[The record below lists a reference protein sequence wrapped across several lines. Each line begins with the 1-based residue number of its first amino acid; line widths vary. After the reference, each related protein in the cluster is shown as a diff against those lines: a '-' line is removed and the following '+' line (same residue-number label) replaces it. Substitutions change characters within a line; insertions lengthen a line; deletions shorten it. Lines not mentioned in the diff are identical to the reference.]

1 MSKII
6 LSDIDLDLVARVRNS
21 LDPLLPQDLVTL
33 AYLNAYV
40 AGTLYS
46 QEVNDPSATSTT
58 SQITYLNKLTLV
70 TPALVLG
77 TYELQWAFKFTS
89 GQNKDVDVLVTR
101 NAANIFSTLTIY
113 GNAQANDAPFYTCF
127 KRFSGLSG
135 IQTFTLDFRAAS
147 NSMTAVMLESTLR
160 LQRLS

>member
-1 MSKII
+1 MSKKI
-6 LSDIDLDLVARVRNS
+6 LTDIDFDSVSRVRNS

-33 AYLNAYV
+33 AFLNAYT

-46 QEVNDPSATSTT
+46 QEAQDLIATSTT

-70 TPALVLG
+70 TPNLG
-77 TYELQWAFKFTS
+77 LGNYELKWAFKFTS
-89 GQNKDVDVLVTR
+89 GQNKDIDILVSK
-101 NAANIFSTLTIY
+101 NAVNIFTSLTIY

-127 KRFSGLSG
+127 KRFPNLSG
-135 IQTFTLDFRAAS
+135 VNTFTLDFRAAS
-147 NSMTAVMLESTLR
+147 NSMTATVSEAFMV